1 MLPKGLLVVD
11 PHGQEFLL
19 VPEEGVETAG
29 YTLSV
34 LQLHEDQ
41 WVRLEPH
48 SSRILR
54 ESMLGA
60 LLEFFGNLCRILNHN
75 SDCTHRI
82 KSITPKSSRPTLS
95 QQPHNIPTARI
106 RQPGQRLG
114 KTASKQPSPLN
125 HHEHSL

>member
-34 LQLHEDQ
+34 LQFHENQ
-41 WVRLEPH
+41 WVRLRPA
-48 SSRILR
+48 SSRRLR

-60 LLEFFGNLCRILNHN
+60 LLEFFGNLCRILNHS
-75 SDCTHRI
+75 SDRAHRI
-82 KSITPKSSRPTLS
+82 KSITQENSSPTISQRPD
-95 QQPHNIPTARI
+95 IPTARI